1 MADSV
6 SNFDD
11 PPIQRSSQRS
21 LEYKFI
27 DLVRRELC
35 LDVLHARI
43 YLEWM
48 HLLWNSD
55 AANTHD
61 AEPNPI
67 QFSAVASPQDSQ
79 TENRIAATVQNNKAI
94 TSLLER
100 ARSIQQQQKKL
111 KEDIIENGSRAASQ
125 PWAVVLE
132 KLAHLNK
139 IGSDLEQSKAVLE
152 GEWRDLLGKIK
163 KSSERKRGRP

>member
-1 MADSV
+1 MADSASKV
-6 SNFDD
+6 DD
-11 PPIQRSSQRS
+11 PPIQGSLQYS

-43 YLEWM
+43 YQEWM
-48 HLLWNSD
+48 QLLWNSD
-55 AANTHD
+55 AANTQE
-61 AEPNPI
+61 AETNPFQI
-67 QFSAVASPQDSQ
+67 SDIANPQGSQ
-79 TENRIAATVQNNKAI
+79 TEETIAATVRNNKTI

-111 KEDIIENGSRAASQ
+111 KEDIIENGSRTASQ
-125 PWAVVLE
+125 PWADVVE
-132 KLAHLNK
+132 KLADLSK
-139 IGSDLEQSKAVLE
+139 IGSDLEQSKVVLE

-163 KSSERKRGRP
+163 KSSERRRGRS